1 MHRSF
6 LKRMGVWVGVG
17 VLLFSLG
24 CGSPAWGR
32 KNDEGMAS
40 WYGESHRNRPM
51 ANGEPF
57 NPDKLTA
64 ASWFYPMGTRVQVS
78 HAGRSVTVKITDRGP
93 AERLVREGRII
104 DLSQAAFARLG
115 DLDDGLIDVRL
126 KTVQTPDKSRRSPG
140 RR

>member
-17 VLLFSLG
+17 VVWFSLG

-32 KNDEGMAS
+32 KIDQGVAS
-40 WYGESHRNRPM
+40 WYGESHRNLPM

-78 HAGRSVTVKITDRGP
+78 HGRRSVTVKITDRGP

-115 DLDDGLIDVRL
+115 DLDDGLIQVRV
-126 KTVQTPDKSRRSPG
+126 KPVQFPDKPRRPPA